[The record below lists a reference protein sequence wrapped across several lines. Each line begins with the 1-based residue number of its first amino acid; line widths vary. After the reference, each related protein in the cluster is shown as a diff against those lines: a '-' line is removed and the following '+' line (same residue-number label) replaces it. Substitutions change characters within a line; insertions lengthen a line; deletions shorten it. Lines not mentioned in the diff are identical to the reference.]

1 MGDTIPWVPIMSPK
15 LLTSHLRLLVAT
27 WLSAYVGC
35 MAMHLPEK
43 EPPPDPAQVPQPSGR
58 LIFQPALVKSGGEES
73 QQGTG
78 FLARKL
84 SGEIVGITSAHFL
97 DFGGP
102 ALEEVIWLDVVT
114 QKPVARFDRS
124 FGRPGY
130 LPQLEP
136 MDLRSD
142 YLIVF
147 SDTEVIEQ
155 PVLELDL
162 RLKPDV
168 RERVWFPDKH
178 DNAAEG
184 YLLVEGTVTRSEEQ
198 YCAVRLDR
206 QITPQS
212 QSGSPF
218 ISQKTGKVIGTW
230 SCARPGRDHFYVYLT
245 PASQLAKVMREA
257 KDRPLLRDVIGHADK
272 Q

>member
-1 MGDTIPWVPIMSPK
+1 MNPI
-15 LLTSHLRLLVAT
+15 LLRVRLRLLLAA
-27 WLSAYVGC
+27 WLSTSVGC

-43 EPPPDPAQVPQPSGR
+43 EPPPEPAQVPPPVGR
-58 LIFQPALVKSGGEES
+58 LIFQPAFLRSDGEVT

-84 SGEIVGITSAHFL
+84 SGEVVGVTSAHFL
-97 DFGGP
+97 DFDGP
-102 ALEEVIWLDVVT
+102 ALEQAIWLDVVT
-114 QKPVARFDRS
+114 QKPVARFEQS

-147 SDTEVIEQ
+147 SDSQTIDQ

-162 RLKPDV
+162 RLKPEE

-178 DNAAEG
+178 DNAADG
-184 YLLVEGTVTRSEEQ
+184 YLLVEGTVMRSGEQ

-230 SCARPGRDHFYVYLT
+230 SCARPAKEHFYVFLT
-245 PASQLAKVMREA
+245 PASHLSKVIREA
-257 KDRPLLRDVIGHADK
+257 KDRPMLREVIGRADK